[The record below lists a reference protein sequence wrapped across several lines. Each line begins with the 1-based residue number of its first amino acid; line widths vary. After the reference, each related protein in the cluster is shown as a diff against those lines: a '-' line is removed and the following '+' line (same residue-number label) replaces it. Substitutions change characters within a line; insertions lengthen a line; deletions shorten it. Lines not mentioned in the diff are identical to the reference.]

1 MDDGS
6 EAASNSLVLTES
18 LELQLETAWCSPPSF
33 SCAQGSREGGRGW
46 SAEAYLATGSLKRL
60 MLRLDPL
67 PTHFEEDTVELFD
80 IQWVTETALVNSPS
94 HLFFLFRQQVKKL
107 ETLLQAN
114 PDFGQASNIHCE
126 ANAIRQQCVTFLHY
140 VKVFIFRYLQIHKVD
155 SDGPLHPYEE
165 LETQLPSI
173 LVEELHGLILYVGH
187 LSELPSVTLGA
198 FTIQNQAQLF
208 PASWHLVHLHL
219 DIYWLVLEILHILGE
234 KTLRQVVYAHQF
246 MNFSGE
252 NLTNVSLFEEHCASL
267 ICDLISLSVNK
278 YNKVRPA
285 EALVNHH
292 CLCPCVKELWVL
304 LIQLLDHR
312 SKGTLTESF
321 WSWMN
326 KLLKNLFKRPS
337 DTEGFSDLV
346 LTQCKDPLGFSWW
359 IITHL
364 ASLYQFDRIGVL
376 EEKKQM
382 ESNWSFVEE
391 LLKKSC
397 NPEASILEEQLR
409 MHLNCCL
416 MLCDFWNTNIPTVTI
431 LWEYYSKNLNSSFN
445 IPWLGLKGYVNI
457 SKSPLSMLEMV
468 KACCTDHPRSDLHES
483 RNSYTVFLCVLAKMV
498 KKAMGTSGIH
508 PWKQIKGRI
517 YSKFHRKRMEEL
529 TEVGLQNFFSLFL
542 VLASVAEIE
551 DVASR
556 ALDLLTFLRPASVTP
571 SQRALIWKGHLVFLL
586 MYVERNLDVGVL
598 SEKLA
603 KDFCERAKSFLV
615 SKSDVEQKRSLW
627 RLLAVYVDGV
637 QEVFET
643 SCFLHLSQEKLL
655 NEGFSMLL
663 PACREAELSV
673 VLNFLQAVLARL
685 RSVHAQSRQEHPAGM
700 AGGKAPIS
708 FTVKEHHL
716 AVADALWK
724 NFFPFLKSQRL
735 SQTASL
741 PLLADTAAGFTLLAL
756 DMPSTAP
763 SDLQPQP
770 VWSMLQLFGWDDM
783 IWPQLVSRYLSH
795 LIQNRTLTEEF
806 SHSGCSS
813 FEALSVRSWFRCVL
827 QMYCSKPTALLDS
840 TDAELAVGKEYMEQL
855 TELTRL
861 IFQLSEV
868 KSLLSKTQDELSSV
882 SQDPQRALVLFLEAV
897 GVTYSSLQTLPEK
910 SAMVLKSLD
919 YLGEVLKYVKPY
931 LMRKGPSK
939 GLKLTYRTM
948 GILVKS
954 WALILSTSKA
964 QKLLFQIID
973 CLLLPHAVLQQE
985 KELPT
990 AMLAA
995 IQDSLPLYLQGMCI
1009 ICSQSQTQNTY
1020 LHQLL
1025 GNVVRQYIGRFLPA
1039 SPSVSGLGL
1048 HPVLSA
1054 LGNSTATPSIS
1065 ALRRTIVQ
1073 VIKENYLQFKGSSPP
1088 PRLASVLAFTLE
1100 LLWKTGVER
1109 NDVEFLLPSVL
1120 KCLVLVNESQVK
1132 KLATEILHSVVE
1144 TSHVRS
1150 GGEPAPQ
1157 MTSVF
1162 RQFIRDYAMI
1172 HEQQVYSILEAVAV
1186 LDQQL
1191 VVGLISTITQ
1201 TLKDSE
1207 HKQGLGKNIAQRNT
1221 YYKLLSFLGEPGQ
1234 DERRKL
1240 ESETVP
1246 LTGLENLSRE

>member
-6 EAASNSLVLTES
+6 GAASNSLILTES
-18 LELQLETAWCSPPSF
+18 LELELETAWCSPPYF

-46 SAEAYLATGSLKRL
+46 SVEAYLATGSLKR
-60 MLRLDPL
+60 
-67 PTHFEEDTVELFD
+67 
-80 IQWVTETALVNSPS
+80 
-94 HLFFLFRQQVKKL
+94 QQVKKL
-107 ETLLQAN
+107 ETLLLAN
-114 PDFGQASNIHCE
+114 PDFGQASNIHWE
-126 ANAIRQQCVTFLHY
+126 AKTIREQCVTFLHY
-140 VKVFIFRYLQIHKVD
+140 VKVFIFRYLKIHKVD
-155 SDGPLHPYEE
+155 SDEPLHPYEE
-165 LETQLPSI
+165 LEIQLPST

-187 LSELPSVTLGA
+187 LSELPGVTLGA
-198 FTIQNQAQLF
+198 FTIQNQAQLY
-208 PASWHLVHLHL
+208 PASWHLVHLQL

-252 NLTNVSLFEEHCASL
+252 NLTNVSLFEEHCANL
-267 ICDLISLSVNK
+267 ICDLISLAVSK

-285 EALVNHH
+285 EALMNHH
-292 CLCPCVKELWVL
+292 CTCPCVKELWVL

-312 SKGTLTESF
+312 SKGALTESF

-397 NPEASILEEQLR
+397 NPQ
-409 MHLNCCL
+409 
-416 MLCDFWNTNIPTVTI
+416 
-431 LWEYYSKNLNSSFN
+431 NSAFN
-445 IPWLGLKGYVNI
+445 VPWLGLKGYVNI

-468 KACCTDHPRSDLHES
+468 KSCCSDHPKSDLHES
-483 RNSYTVFLCVLAKMV
+483 RNSYNVFLCVLAKMV
-498 KKAMGTSGIH
+498 KKAMGTSGVH

-529 TEVGLQNFFSLFL
+529 TEVGLQNFFNLFL
-542 VLASVAEIE
+542 VLAAVAEIE

-556 ALDLLTFLRPASVTP
+556 AMDLLNFLRPASVTP
-571 SQRALIWKGHLVFLL
+571 SQRALIWKGHLVLLL

-603 KDFCERAKSFLV
+603 EAFRERAKKFLV
-615 SKSDVEQKRSLW
+615 SKSDVEQKQSLW
-627 RLLAVYVDGV
+627 RLLSVYIDGV

-643 SCFLHLSQEKLL
+643 SCRLHLSQEKLL

-663 PACREAELSV
+663 PACRDAELSV
-673 VLNFLQAVLARL
+673 VLNFVQAVLARL
-685 RSVHAQSRQEHPAGM
+685 RSVHAQSRQEQPTGM

-708 FTVKEHHL
+708 FTAKEHHL

-770 VWSMLQLFGWDDM
+770 VLSMMQLFGWDDM

-813 FEALSVRSWFRCVL
+813 FQASSVRSWFRCVL
-827 QMYCSKPTALLDS
+827 QMYCSKPPALLDNM
-840 TDAELAVGKEYMEQL
+840 DAELTVGKEYMEQL

-868 KSLLSKTQDELSSV
+868 KSLLSKTQDEPSSV
-882 SQDPQRALVLFLEAV
+882 SRDPQRALVVFLEAV
-897 GVTYSSLQTLPEK
+897 GVTYSGLQTLSEK
-910 SAMVLKSLD
+910 SAMVVKSLD

-931 LMRKGPSK
+931 LMRKGPSR

-973 CLLLPHAVLQQE
+973 CLLLPHTVLQQE
-985 KELPT
+985 KEVPT

-1009 ICSQSQTQNTY
+1009 VCSQSQTQNTY

-1025 GNVVRQYIGRFLPA
+1025 GNVVRLYIGRFLPA
-1039 SPSVSGLGL
+1039 SPSVAGLGP

-1054 LGNSTATPSIS
+1054 LGKSTATPSIS
-1065 ALRRTIVQ
+1065 ALHRTIVQ
-1073 VIKENYLQFKGSSPP
+1073 IIRENYLQFKGSSPP

-1100 LLWKTGVER
+1100 FLWKT
-1109 NDVEFLLPSVL
+1109 DVEMRDVELLLPSVL

-1162 RQFIRDYAMI
+1162 RQFVRDYTMI
-1172 HEQQVYSILEAVAV
+1172 YEQQVYGILEAVAV

-1191 VVGLISTITQ
+1191 VVSLISTITQ

-1221 YYKLLSFLGEPGQ
+1221 YYKLLSLLGEPGQ

-1240 ESETVP
+1240 ESEAVP